1 MTHDYFLDPSARVY
15 YDQSVNTLFLEYT
28 DKVKNDDHFIAINTA
43 VLNAFKNLDTNKFV
57 ADIRKMGV
65 ISLTAQNWV
74 INVLLPGMAAH
85 VKGKP
90 LYHSQ
95 LLDPFE
101 IFSKVSAGN
110 IKRKA
115 VTIADKFDVLQF
127 SDKEDLL
134 EHLKQN

>member
-1 MTHDYFLDPSARVY
+1 MTHEYFSDPSARVY
-15 YDQSVNTLFLEYT
+15 YDQSMNTLFLEYT
-28 DKVKNDDHFIAINTA
+28 EKVKNDDHFIAINTA
-43 VLNAFKNLDTNKFV
+43 VLNAFKSLDTHKFV

-74 INVLLPGMAAH
+74 INILLPGMSAH
-85 VKGKP
+85 LKGKE
-90 LYHSQ
+90 LYHAQ
-95 LLDPFE
+95 LLDPSE

-115 VTIADKFDVLQF
+115 VTIAEKFDVLQF

-134 EHLKQN
+134 EHLKLH